1 MEYIY
6 VLITAWSINKI
17 NFCESTK
24 ELGKASLAPTLFKK
38 LAKKVKK

>member
-24 ELGKASLAPTLFKK
+24 ELGKASLAANLFSKLTKK
-38 LAKKVKK
+38 IK